1 MKKEEEALT
10 TLPSSLSSSFSNN
23 IHSFIMNNDNYGSTT
38 TTKSIKDLIID
49 LFARKMSFCEFN
61 SWGGCL
67 LYPKSFINLTNAE
80 NWRFLVSYTYED
92 WVNTVLS
99 LDTNNN
105 KHPKNANFRKS
116 PAFSK
121 CFLHAIWIIFH
132 FQCFLGLLSI

>member
-61 SWGGCL
+61 LWGGCL
-67 LYPKSFINLTNAE
+67 LYPNSFINSTNAE
-80 NWRFLVSYTYED
+80 NCRFLVSYTYED

-99 LDTNNN
+99 LDTQTTSTLKMLILENLLRSL
-105 KHPKNANFRKS
+105 NASYMLFGSYFIFNV
-116 PAFSK
+116 FSDY
-121 CFLHAIWIIFH
+121 
-132 FQCFLGLLSI
+132 